1 MQSPTPQYKLSVSV
15 ITPKVVTEGVNFNI
29 VYKVKNIGD
38 TSFPG
43 GQVIVAISWA
53 SLDEIVNQPIEI
65 TKQLLPNEEMEEK
78 KYSQAPLMSGYTW
91 FHVAFAKASDNNP
104 VVVFNTGGT
113 QMWPYVQ
120 VASGTTIQYLKQPL
134 AAVRARTQRGSE
146 PKSIICGCR
155 IAGYSSCVSNYR
167 LDFKNSLAHRIVR

>member
-120 VASGTTIQYLKQPL
+120 VASGTTIQYFKQPL
-134 AAVRARTQRGSE
+134 AAVRARTQEEVLSQRALYVAAGSLA
-146 PKSIICGCR
+146 IT
-155 IAGYSSCVSNYR
+155 SCVSNYR
-167 LDFKNSLAHRIVR
+167 LKFQNSWHIG

>member
-134 AAVRARTQRGSE
+134 AAVRARTQEEVLSQRALYVA
-146 PKSIICGCR
+146 
-155 IAGYSSCVSNYR
+155 AG
-167 LDFKNSLAHRIVR
+167 SLAILVVFQIIDWILRIVWHIG